1 MSAEQPGHLHV
12 VAWIFIAIADPF
24 GKTAYASPLSMLLA
38 VADAYNH
45 AIPTAKEVEHGIR
58 DLSSAGL
65 ISVDGLS
72 FRLTT
77 RGQVLWTEISGKP
90 SMRQRFERAR
100 RALRDTGCVAHAS
113 GWSLDQHVW
122 EDALGAYSSQYA
134 LELKRRRNQS

>member
-1 MSAEQPGHLHV
+1 M
-12 VAWIFIAIADPF
+12 ADSF
-24 GKTAYASPLSMLLA
+24 GRTAYASPLSMLLA

-77 RGQVLWTEISGKP
+77 RGQALWTEIGRTP
-90 SMRQRFERAR
+90 SMRERFERAR
-100 RALRDTGCVAHAS
+100 RALRDTSCVAAS
-113 GWSLDQHVW
+113 GWSLDQQVW
-122 EDALGAYSSQYA
+122 EDAFCAYSSQYA
-134 LELKRRRNQS
+134 LELKRRGNQS